1 MSKPLGFEK
10 PLGMRDILPDVLE
23 KQRWLESQVK
33 ACMQQWGY
41 REISTPTLE
50 YYDTVGAASATLDNR
65 LFKLLDSEGKTV
77 VLRPDMTAPIARV
90 ASSLMKEEPLPL
102 RLMYTA
108 NVFRAQKNEAGRNA
122 EFTQLGI
129 ECIGQASVDA
139 DAEAIAL
146 AVSVLKAAG
155 VSVFKIA
162 VGHIGFLEGLLEEIV
177 EEKDDCEKL
186 KEYLYNRDYVG
197 FRQYVKGLRL
207 SEEGTSRLYELLKLR
222 GGKELLERAEAIT
235 VNGQARKAVRNLREL
250 WEALEAYQVDQYVLL
265 DLNLLSNLDY
275 YTGILFEGYAA
286 NQGFSICTGGRYD
299 GLLAQFGRPCP
310 ATGFAIQMDSLLEAA
325 NYEAEKTKRFLI
337 LYRAEQRTDA
347 LEKARALR
355 AEANAVVITQRKE
368 ESNRVDFSQ
377 YAEVIDMTG
386 EGATWR

>member
-197 FRQYVKGLRL
+197 FRQYVKGLQL

-325 NYEAEKTKRFLI
+325 DYEAEKTKRFLI

>member
-23 KQRWLESQVK
+23 KQRWLEQQVK
-33 ACMQQWGY
+33 ACMKQWGY
-41 REISTPTLE
+41 REIATPTLE
-50 YYDTVGAASATLDNR
+50 YYDTVGGASATLDNK

-90 ASSLMKEEPLPL
+90 ASSLLKEEPLPL

-129 ECIGQASVDA
+129 EYLGSSSVDA

-155 VSVFKIA
+155 VGVFKIA

-177 EEKDDCEKL
+177 EKKEDREKL
-186 KEYLYNRDYVG
+186 KEFLYYRDYVG
-197 FRQYVKGLRL
+197 FRHYVKEMALPEAGAA
-207 SEEGTSRLYELLKLR
+207 RLYELLKLR
-222 GGKELLERAEAIT
+222 GGKDLLDRAEAIT
-235 VNGQARKAVRNLREL
+235 INGQARKAVTNLRQL
-250 WEALEAYQVDQYVLL
+250 WEALEAYQVEQYILL

-299 GLLAQFGRPCP
+299 GLMAQFGRPCP
-310 ATGFAIQMDSLLEAA
+310 ATGFAVQMDSLIEAA
-325 NYEAEKTKRFLI
+325 DYQPARPKKFLI
-337 LYRAEQRTDA
+337 LYHAAQRTEA
-347 LEKARALR
+347 LEKARVLR
-355 AEANAVVITQRKE
+355 TGENAVVIAQRKE
-368 ESNRVDFSQ
+368 EWTQASTAP
-377 YAEVIDMTG
+377 YTEVIDLTG
-386 EGATWR
+386 EEAT

>member
-23 KQRWLESQVK
+23 EQRWLEGQVK

-41 REISTPTLE
+41 REISTPALE

-197 FRQYVKGLRL
+197 FRQYVNGLGL

-250 WEALEAYQVDQYVLL
+250 WEALEAYQVDQYVQL

-286 NQGFSICTGGRYD
+286 NQGFSICNGGRYD

-325 NYEAEKTKRFLI
+325 DYQMEKAKRFLV
-337 LYRAEQRTDA
+337 LYSAEQRSAA
-347 LEKARALR
+347 LEKARTLR
-355 AEANAVVITQRKE
+355 AQNNTVVITQRKE
-368 ESNRVDFSQ
+368 ESNQVDFSQ

-386 EGATWR
+386 GEATWR

>member
-23 KQRWLESQVK
+23 EQRWLEGQVK
-33 ACMQQWGY
+33 GCMQQWGY

-197 FRQYVKGLRL
+197 FRQYVHGLGL
-207 SEEGTSRLYELLKLR
+207 SEEGTSRLCELLKLR

-325 NYEAEKTKRFLI
+325 DYQMEKARRFLI
-337 LYRAEQRTDA
+337 LYRAEQRSAA

-355 AEANAVVITQRKE
+355 AQDNTVVITQRKE
-368 ESNRVDFSQ
+368 ESNQVDFSQ

-386 EGATWR
+386 EEATWQ